1 MSSRKKDKE
10 LIDSL
15 PNFSALSKLAP
26 LWDDNKPDSLVA
38 RVFVC
43 EDIIEMDV
51 ENWKETALNELLSQ
65 FTDYTAEAV
74 DAYITGSSE
83 DDVNITD
90 LYQLKKSFLSTIN
103 VMLKYAEAHEIIR
116 NS

>member
-1 MSSRKKDKE
+1 M
-10 LIDSL
+10 DSL
-15 PNFSALSKLAP
+15 PNFSALTKLAP
-26 LWDDNKPDSLVA
+26 LWKDNEPETLVA

-51 ENWKETALNELLSQ
+51 DNWKETALNELLSQ
-65 FTDYTAEAV
+65 FTDYTSEAV
-74 DAYITGSSE
+74 DAYITGASE
-83 DDVNITD
+83 DEVDITD

-116 NS
+116 NA